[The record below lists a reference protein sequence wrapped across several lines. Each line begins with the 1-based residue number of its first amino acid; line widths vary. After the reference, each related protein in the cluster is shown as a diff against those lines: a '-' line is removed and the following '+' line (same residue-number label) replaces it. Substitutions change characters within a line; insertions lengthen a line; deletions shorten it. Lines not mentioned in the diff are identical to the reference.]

1 MISAK
6 FSVTEVLNEQARYF
20 SKCSIQ
26 IIGNEGQG
34 LFGIRPW
41 GGGGGKTLNLIGWIS
56 EYANSHLS

>member
-1 MISAK
+1 MISVK
-6 FSVTEVLNEQARYF
+6 FSVIEVLNEQARYF

-41 GGGGGKTLNLIGWIS
+41 GGGGGKL
-56 EYANSHLS
+56 